1 MNEPWE
7 RYQTNIYTKELALI
21 YLFWEGLKQMFNFN
35 LILFYIQTMSLVVDD
50 VMGGELVTDGSHW
63 LP

>member
-1 MNEPWE
+1 
-7 RYQTNIYTKELALI
+7 
-21 YLFWEGLKQMFNFN
+21 MFNFN

-50 VMGGELVTDGSHW
+50 VMGGELVADGSHW

>member
-1 MNEPWE
+1 MNEPLGD
-7 RYQTNIYTKELALI
+7 IKPIFIAMELALI
-21 YLFWEGLKQMFNFN
+21 YLFWDGLKQMFNYD